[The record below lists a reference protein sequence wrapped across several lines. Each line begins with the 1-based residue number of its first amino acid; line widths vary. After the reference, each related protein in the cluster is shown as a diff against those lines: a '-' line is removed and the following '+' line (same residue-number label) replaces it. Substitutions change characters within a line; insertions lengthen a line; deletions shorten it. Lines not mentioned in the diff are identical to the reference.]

1 MKNIHIHRVGT
12 LRGLLETILI
22 GGVCLLGLLSLVK
35 QLPQNALSLGIM
47 YIGAGT
53 AFWYSIRLKIP
64 VGTLWRKIAFELIN
78 TAALGL
84 AMLLCLPLLASI
96 FGFWERSIGSVFP
109 GFDLLFILAGCMP
122 AFVGLR
128 VLNYGWFFWDR
139 LRKSKLIWE
148 MVHTQLSVVVVIV
161 MLVAIVGAIGIT
173 FEANTNFPEET
184 LAATFAH
191 RIVLTI
197 LPFFAVATVGT
208 AFILIVI
215 LPPAALASYLFSRR
229 IAQRLEALTQ
239 ASGAIRQGDYAAR
252 VSVSGA
258 DEIAQLQNDFNAMAA
273 DLETTLAD
281 LQSERDKVTAL
292 LEARRQLTANVS
304 HELRTPLA
312 TLRGYLDPAIENQQR
327 PSHEDLAVIGR
338 ETQRLE
344 RLVEDLFTLSQAEVE
359 QLTLQ
364 TQPTDVNAVVQHL
377 VETYAPLAWQRGRVE
392 VVSQLE
398 SEDTKAQVD
407 EGRLEQII
415 ANLLRNAIR
424 HTPPGGI
431 VAVVPSEEDDWIQ
444 VEVCDTGEGIPPEDL
459 PHIWERFF
467 RGSDGQPSEEIGAG
481 LGLALVKELTE
492 AMGGMVAV
500 ESTLGEGSV
509 FTVKLPLAE

>member
-1 MKNIHIHRVGT
+1 MKKIHIHRVGT
-12 LRGLLETILI
+12 FRGLLETSLFGAIS
-22 GGVCLLGLLSLVK
+22 LLGLLSLAE

-47 YIGAGT
+47 YIGAGS
-53 AFWYSIRLKIP
+53 AFWYSMRLKIP
-64 VGTLWRKIAFELIN
+64 VGILWRKLAYELIN
-78 TAALGL
+78 TVVLGFTVL
-84 AMLLCLPLLASI
+84 ICVPLLVSI
-96 FGFWERSIGSVFP
+96 FGFWERSVGTTFP
-109 GFDLLFILAGCMP
+109 RFDLLFILAGCMP
-122 AFVGLR
+122 AFMGLR
-128 VLNYGWFFWDR
+128 VLNYGWLFWDR

-148 MVHTQLSVVVVIV
+148 MVHTQLRVVVIIAV
-161 MLVAIVGAIGIT
+161 LIAAIGAIGIT
-173 FEANTNFPEET
+173 FEANRNFPEGT

-197 LPFFAVATVGT
+197 LPFLGVATVGT
-208 AFILIVI
+208 VFFLVVI

-229 IAQRLEALTQ
+229 ITKRLEALTQ
-239 ASGAIRQGDYAAR
+239 ASDAIRQGDYGAR
-252 VSVSGA
+252 VSVSGV

-281 LQSERDKVTAL
+281 LQAERDKVTAL

-312 TLRGYLDPAIENQQR
+312 TLRGYLDPAIENQQT
-327 PSHEDLAVIGR
+327 PTPEDLAVIGR

-344 RLVEDLFTLSQAEVE
+344 RLVEDLFTLSQAQVE

-377 VETYAPLAWQRGRVE
+377 VETYAPLARQRGRVE
-392 VVSQLE
+392 VISQLE
-398 SEDTKAQVD
+398 REDIKAQVD

-431 VAVVPSEEDDWIQ
+431 VAVVPSEVDGWIQ
-444 VEVCDTGEGIPPEDL
+444 VEVRDTGEGIPPKDL

-467 RGSDGQPSEEIGAG
+467 RGSEGQPTEEIGAG

-492 AMGGMVAV
+492 AMGGAVAV
-500 ESTLGEGSV
+500 ESTFGEGSV
-509 FTVKLPLAE
+509 FRVKLPLAG